1 MRHGLTVHFA
11 SETSRPGDTLIHYAS
26 EYYDPVKAHEYY
38 EKHKKLKGRQGS
50 TSGLN
55 EEGRDAA
62 RYIKNKL
69 EEERKSKDSTEREN
83 MQSKVSANKEQLKAE
98 LQSHTSKTKL
108 QIATLRAK
116 IDKMSGAE
124 KLKNEQAIY
133 DQINSLRDANA
144 AERSK
149 LQSAYSSH
157 NEGLKSEYKNKS
169 ESLKTEYDNKYVDEL
184 EKLKA
189 QPEFQKSKSG
199 SKKKI
204 SYHNKEPKVIKTK
217 SKNTKGKTKTK
228 SESTKSN

>member
-1 MRHGLTVHFA
+1 MNNLMVHYA
-11 SETSRPGDTLIHYAS
+11 SETRRPNDVILHYAS
-26 EYYDPVKAHEYY
+26 EYYDPAIAHEYY

-69 EEERKSKDSTEREN
+69 EEERKSKDSSAREN
-83 MQSKVSANKEQLKAE
+83 MQSQVSANKEQLKAE
-98 LQSHTSKTKL
+98 LKSHTSKTKI

-116 IDKMSGAE
+116 IEGMTGAE

-133 DQINSLRDANA
+133 DQINSLREAND

-149 LQSAYSSH
+149 LQSAYSGR
-157 NEGLKSEYKNKS
+157 NESLKTEYKNKS

-184 EKLKA
+184 EKLKSQA
-189 QPEFQKSKSG
+189 EFQKSKSG

-204 SYHNKEPKVIKTK
+204 SYHNKAP
-217 SKNTKGKTKTK
+217 KTKTVKKGSGK
-228 SESTKSN
+228 SKTESTKSN